1 MATIQCEID
10 DEVARQL
17 AEVAAA
23 RGVDGTRL
31 VAEVL
36 TNFARREVQKREALT
51 PEIIALAASFAEEDR
66 QLAEADLDEYAARLA
81 AEDRV

>member
-1 MATIQCEID
+1 
-10 DEVARQL
+10 
-17 AEVAAA
+17 
-23 RGVDGTRL
+23 
-31 VAEVL
+31 L

>member
-1 MATIQCEID
+1 MKTILCEID
-10 DEVARQL
+10 DEVALQL
-17 AEVAAA
+17 MEVAAA
-23 RGVDGTRL
+23 RGVEETTL

-36 TNFARREVQKREALT
+36 TNFARREKQKREAIT